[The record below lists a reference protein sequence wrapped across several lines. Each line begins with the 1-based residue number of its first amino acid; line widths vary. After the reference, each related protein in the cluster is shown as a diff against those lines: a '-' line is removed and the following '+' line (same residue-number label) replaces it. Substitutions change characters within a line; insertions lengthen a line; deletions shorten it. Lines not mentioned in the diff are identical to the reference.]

1 MSIIGSVISGP
12 ETQKPRQRYSVFFFC
27 FFFLV
32 CNCVMPLPSYGLFLE
47 VKIEESLLV
56 GKIVKINLNLLRV

>member
-12 ETQKPRQRYSVFFFC
+12 ETQKPRQRYSVFFFV

-32 CNCVMPLPSYGLFLE
+32 CNCVTPLPSYGLFLE

>member
-12 ETQKPRQRYSVFFFC
+12 ETQKPRQRYSGFFFVC
-27 FFFLV
+27 LFFV
-32 CNCVMPLPSYGLFLE
+32 SNCVMPLPSYGLFLE

-56 GKIVKINLNLLRV
+56 GKIVKINFKLLRV

>member
-12 ETQKPRQRYSVFFFC
+12 ETQKPRQRYSVFFF
-27 FFFLV
+27 FFFFV
-32 CNCVMPLPSYGLFLE
+32 SNCVMPLPSYGLFLE

-56 GKIVKINLNLLRV
+56 GKIVKINL

>member
-12 ETQKPRQRYSVFFFC
+12 ETQKPRQRYSVFFL
-27 FFFLV
+27 FFVFFV
-32 CNCVMPLPSYGLFLE
+32 SNCVMPLPSYSFFLE